1 MTIDR
6 RQFVL
11 SAGAAALVSA
21 MPFRA
26 FAFAQQDDATTLLDG
41 LAEEYLRLSPESA
54 TSLGIDTGARA
65 ALRAK
70 SGNRGMAG
78 RRANIAW
85 LRSAVE
91 RLDLLETASL
101 DADTRT
107 HVEVA
112 RTAYSTALDGFA
124 FDYGAVA
131 IGGWRNGPYV
141 VAQNMGSYL
150 DTPKFLDSGH
160 PLETVADADAYLAR
174 MTAFA
179 ANLDGETERLRA
191 ARGRGVVASDV
202 VMDKTLSAIRMTRAE
217 PVAQWLLVTSLEQR
231 ATGIPGN
238 WRQRAE
244 AIATAS
250 IVPALDRQIA
260 ELAEHRKLSTADAGV
275 WKFTDGAD
283 YYAWALRA
291 ATTTRMTPDEVH
303 ENGLAQLAGL
313 HGEMDVILKSLG
325 KSEGSVGTR
334 MLALAKDPR
343 YAFAEGDAG
352 RAQIMDFIQGRL
364 ADIRPRLPRAF
375 NTLVRGNV
383 EVRRIAPAEEAG
395 APGAYGGAGS
405 IDGTVPGRF
414 WINLRSTDMHQRYSL
429 PTLTYHEAIPGHVWQ
444 GEYSFRLPLIR
455 SLMGFSAFSEGWA
468 LYAEQLADELGVY
481 EKDAVGRLGYLDSMA
496 FRAARMVVDT
506 GIHHKRW
513 NRDKALA
520 WFAEATGQTID
531 GVASEVDRYCV
542 WPGQACAYKVGHSD
556 INRQR
561 QRAQAALGD
570 RFDYRGFN
578 DLVVAGGGRPL
589 TVVEAS
595 VDRWVAGLKA

>member
-1 MTIDR
+1 MILDR
-6 RQFVL
+6 RHFLAATGVG
-11 SAGAAALVSA
+11 AIAAAMPAAALARSHQTSA
-21 MPFRA
+21 A
-26 FAFAQQDDATTLLDG
+26 TLLDA

-54 TSLGIDTGARA
+54 TSLGIDTGPRA
-65 ALRAK
+65 ALRAAT
-70 SGNRGMAG
+70 GDRGPEG

-91 RLDLLETASL
+91 RLDLLDTAGM

-112 RTAYSTALDGFA
+112 RTAYATALDGFA
-124 FDYGAVA
+124 FPYGAVA
-131 IGGWRNGPYV
+131 IGGWRNGPYA

-160 PLETVADADAYLAR
+160 PLETAADADAYLER

-179 ANLDGETERLRA
+179 ANLDGETERLRG

-202 VMDKTLSAIRMTRAE
+202 VMDKALSAIRMTRAE
-217 PVAQWLLVTSLEQR
+217 PVPQWLLVNSLADR
-231 ATGIPGN
+231 AAAIPGN
-238 WRQRAE
+238 WRRRAE
-244 AIATAS
+244 TIAAER

-260 ELAEHRKLSTADAGV
+260 ELAEHRKVATTDIGV
-275 WKFTDGAD
+275 WKFGDGAD

-303 ENGLAQLAGL
+303 DNGLAQLADL
-313 HGEMDVILKSLG
+313 HGQMDVILKSLG
-325 KSEGSVGTR
+325 SSDGSVGTR
-334 MLALAKDPR
+334 MLALARDPR
-343 YAFAEGDAG
+343 YAFAEGDKG
-352 RAQIMDFIQGRL
+352 RAEIMAFIQQRL

-375 NTLVRGNV
+375 HTLVRGNV

-405 IDGTVPGRF
+405 IDGSVPGRF
-414 WINLRSTDMHQRYSL
+414 WINLRSTAMHQRYSL

-455 SLMGFSAFSEGWA
+455 TLMGFSAFSEGWA

-481 EKDAVGRLGYLDSMA
+481 ERDAVGRLGYLDSMA

-520 WFAEATGQTID
+520 WFAEATGQTVD

-561 QRAQAALGD
+561 RRAQEMLGD

-595 VDRWVAGLKA
+595 VDRWVAGLKG